1 MTPKISR
8 SYCIIVML
16 YFWFFVY
23 NGDGKKV
30 TKVPE
35 DCLPVFS
42 CLKLIQAKRHV
53 YVFLNTDFISR
64 DIFLSKVRTII
75 NVSHVTHVSMDFLQ
89 PRGPDSRDTA
99 PSIAASSSLTFPG
112 LKKSRVLKKTERVI
126 NETTKCMHAYH

>member
-1 MTPKISR
+1 M
-8 SYCIIVML
+8 
-16 YFWFFVY
+16 
-23 NGDGKKV
+23 

-35 DCLPVFS
+35 DCLPV

-53 YVFLNTDFISR
+53 YSYVFLNMDFISR